1 MKRLT
6 IIAVVMLVLLAA
18 VLPSYAAS
26 FDDHK
31 ATAYMNIKFECG
43 CTRTGTGAMIGR
55 RGLITCAHNLIC
67 FQHSKWLKSC
77 TFIFGAKSANSGQ
90 KKVTSGYTYTVYD
103 TFENGYS
110 GENDIGYVIFE
121 QPIGDSTGW
130 YAWQVGSDEFLN
142 EEVTHVNYY
151 TYNGRFN
158 ELFTIQYV
166 SNSKQ
171 LKLDDNPGD
180 GDGAPV
186 YLAYEGLDWPTVVG
200 VFTTGGNGKGYARRL
215 TNQVA
220 DDMRAAGA
228 FN

>member
-1 MKRLT
+1 MKRIMIT
-6 IIAVVMLVLLAA
+6 VVFVLMLLAA
-18 VLPSYAAS
+18 VLPSSADS

-55 RGLITCAHNLIC
+55 HGLITCAHNLIC
-67 FQHSKWLKSC
+67 YQHSKWLKSC
-77 TFIFGAKSANSGQ
+77 TFIFGAKSASSGQ

-103 TFENGYS
+103 TFQNGYS
-110 GENDIGYVIFE
+110 SANDIGYVIFE

-130 YAWQVGSDEFLN
+130 YAWECGSDEFLN
-142 EEVTHVNYY
+142 EEYTHVNYY
-151 TYNGRFN
+151 TYNGRY
-158 ELFTIQYV
+158 ESLFTIQYV
-166 SNSKQ
+166 ENSKE
-171 LKLDDNPGD
+171 LKLDDNPGA

-200 VFTTGGNGKGYARRL
+200 VYTVGSNGKGYARRL
-215 TNQVA
+215 TKQVG
-220 DDMRAAGA
+220 DDMRADGA

>member
-6 IIAVVMLVLLAA
+6 IIAVFTLVLLTM
-18 VLPSYAAS
+18 VLPAYAGS
-26 FDDHK
+26 FDEHK

-90 KKVTSGYTYTVYD
+90 KKVTSGYSYAVYD
-103 TFENGYS
+103 MFQNGYS

-130 YAWQVGSDEFLN
+130 YAWEYGPDDFLNDEF
-142 EEVTHVNYY
+142 THVNYY
-151 TYNGRFN
+151 TYNGRFKD
-158 ELFTIQYV
+158 LFTIQHV
-166 SNSKQ
+166 ANSNQ
-171 LKLDDNPGD
+171 LKLDDDPGE

-186 YLAYEGLDWPTVVG
+186 FFAYEGLDWPTVVG
-200 VFTTGGNGKGYARRL
+200 VYTTGAYARRL
-215 TNQVA
+215 TKQIG